1 MKLYI
6 FQQLW
11 VSNEKWFKTQWT
23 RNSFYHT
30 YMQIP
35 APICKENILDIHT
48 HTSQHKSWSIYL
60 HAVVYLKSLKKG
72 KLSRQ
77 WLACSSLHFVA
88 RKSVSREFCISMA
101 KCVRCQFQANT
112 SRICIISK
120 IVNRIFRSHFV
131 AFSVYEQLRV
141 QVATLTRKCNS
152 LLCSIY
158 YKEKKFIMLA
168 AEFEIL
174 MGDTLFANMT

>member
-112 SRICIISK
+112 RLPNLHYQQNCKQNISFTLCCILGIW
-120 IVNRIFRSHFV
+120 
-131 AFSVYEQLRV
+131 
-141 QVATLTRKCNS
+141 ATTSTSGYFDPKMQ
-152 LLCSIY
+152 
-158 YKEKKFIMLA
+158 FIAL
-168 AEFEIL
+168 
-174 MGDTLFANMT
+174 